1 MADPAKTRE
10 CPSCGGESPVD
21 EDFCVHCGEYLRWEA
36 TGATPEVRRA
46 EPAPPVPVPPPA
58 PPAGPQ
64 PTPKYPEKVRTLR
77 GPDTPEAK
85 PSVALTLRSADEPAS
100 AVGLVALQTAAG
112 VPVSFHAKVHNRG
125 EVVDNYDLRIEG
137 LPEDWWSIRPHTVFL
152 VPVGSR
158 SGDFEQEV
166 EITLLPPRTAEAEAR
181 LWPFA
186 VVVDS
191 RTLGD
196 AIAEEPAQLEVGSFA
211 EAAMQVEP
219 ARAVGR
225 SRGRFEVTVGNRSNT
240 PAVAELAARDAEGR
254 CPISLDPARVEVP
267 AGGSAKSQLEVR
279 APRLRIFG
287 RPVEHPV
294 EVEQRP
300 GGTEPPPPAQRVV
313 FVERALFPWWVP
325 ILLALLALA
334 IVLWLLLRPPP
345 EVPDLAGR
353 TILQAQQVLEKRG
366 LELGDVG
373 KEARTPGKEVGK
385 ISAQDPKAGE
395 EAKDGDKVGVTIVI
409 GERMV
414 KVPGVRG
421 RSLGDAEKVL
431 SRRKLQLEPPGG
443 EVDLEAEVALQNPT
457 RGTEVPIGSAVK
469 VSVAGGEPPVTPT
482 ASGNGSGDP
491 GGSVELP
498 ADLAY
503 VSGGDLFVQRKGA
516 TKADKLSGTG
526 DLQAPTWFPDDL
538 IAVLEVSD
546 KPDEEIRRVVAI
558 DPERVDDDPEP
569 LTDRAPYHR
578 PALSPDGETLAVI
591 KENPDSGGRLC
602 VTDTPDEGAASPDCL
617 NSPGDRP
624 LGRPS
629 WAPDGDQIMV
639 LAGRPGEAGPPF
651 EALIVYRRAGDTFEP
666 TTEPVYES
674 SAEIR
679 FVAWSPDIDRLAI
692 LEGEAGDF
700 RLQLL
705 RREGD
710 SFRAQGS
717 SGDQGCELAWRNTRR
732 ITLRTG
738 TGCVGENPGEGDF
751 AEYDPDKLDDE
762 PRDLDVTG
770 FDPTWHAQP

>member
-414 KVPGVRG
+414 KVPAVRG

-469 VSVAGGEPPVTPT
+469 VFLGGGGRAARHPDGIRERER
-482 ASGNGSGDP
+482 GSGALGGATRGP
-491 GGSVELP
+491 RLRQRRGSVRAAE
-498 ADLAY
+498 
-503 VSGGDLFVQRKGA
+503 GGDQGGQAQRDRGPRGA
-516 TKADKLSGTG
+516 DVVPGR
-526 DLQAPTWFPDDL
+526 PDRRPQG
-538 IAVLEVSD
+538 SD
-546 KPDEEIRRVVAI
+546 KPTRR
-558 DPERVDDDPEP
+558 
-569 LTDRAPYHR
+569 
-578 PALSPDGETLAVI
+578 S
-591 KENPDSGGRLC
+591 
-602 VTDTPDEGAASPDCL
+602 AASLRSTPSGSMTIPSR
-617 NSPGDRP
+617 SPT
-624 LGRPS
+624 GRPITDPRS
-629 WAPDGDQIMV
+629 
-639 LAGRPGEAGPPF
+639 
-651 EALIVYRRAGDTFEP
+651 RRTARRWPSSRRTP
-666 TTEPVYES
+666 TPAV
-674 SAEIR
+674 
-679 FVAWSPDIDRLAI
+679 
-692 LEGEAGDF
+692 
-700 RLQLL
+700 
-705 RREGD
+705 
-710 SFRAQGS
+710 
-717 SGDQGCELAWRNTRR
+717 GCA
-732 ITLRTG
+732 
-738 TGCVGENPGEGDF
+738 
-751 AEYDPDKLDDE
+751 
-762 PRDLDVTG
+762 
-770 FDPTWHAQP
+770 